1 MINLC
6 VTPTLTS
13 FQAGCVSITAAM
25 QYLQART
32 QSYFCGLFV
41 YIGPIPVHKYIA
53 YVYNET
59 PIKE

>member
-32 QSYFCGLFV
+32 QPYVCGLVV
-41 YIGPIPVHKYIA
+41 YICPIPVHKYIA
-53 YVYNET
+53 
-59 PIKE
+59 